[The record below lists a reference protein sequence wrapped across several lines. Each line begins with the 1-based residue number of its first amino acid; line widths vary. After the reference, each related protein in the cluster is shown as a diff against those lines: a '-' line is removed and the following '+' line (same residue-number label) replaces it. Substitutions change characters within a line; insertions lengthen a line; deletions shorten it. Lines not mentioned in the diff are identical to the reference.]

1 MKFLKIGK
9 RVLIGVTL
17 LATGLFVAYRI
28 GTYHQDIIEYNNVL
42 VKDIVKSELESAIQ
56 TVDDVDIGLNVKEAQ
71 SGSQIVAEVQNLS
84 STEEEEHGEV
94 KVAVATKP
102 TEKTSKTSSN
112 KSNKTTSSS
121 NKVTSSKNNSTTNKN
136 TSSSTNKN
144 NSNSNKPTTTDKNTS
159 SSNSTNNKNNSSS
172 SNSNKNNSNSSS
184 DNDIKVNVDGT
195 YRDDISS
202 QLRDLINVYR
212 ESLGLKKLSY
222 DSSLQSYADTRVKE
236 ITVKF
241 SHTRPN
247 GQYAVGGSKYKSE
260 IIASG
265 NSARATL
272 VVNSW
277 KKSSAHNNIMTDS
290 QYTKFAI
297 SSFCVGNKYY
307 YVVIFS

>member
-84 STEEEEHGEV
+84 STEEKEHGEV

-121 NKVTSSKNNSTTNKN
+121 NKVTSSKIILQQIRIQVLLQ
-136 TSSSTNKN
+136 
-144 NSNSNKPTTTDKNTS
+144 
-159 SSNSTNNKNNSSS
+159 
-172 SNSNKNNSNSSS
+172 
-184 DNDIKVNVDGT
+184 IKTILIVINQ
-195 YRDDISS
+195 
-202 QLRDLINVYR
+202 QLQIKIQVH
-212 ESLGLKKLSY
+212 
-222 DSSLQSYADTRVKE
+222 QIQPITRTIHRQV
-236 ITVKF
+236 TVIK
-241 SHTRPN
+241 
-247 GQYAVGGSKYKSE
+247 
-260 IIASG
+260 IIPI
-265 NSARATL
+265 
-272 VVNSW
+272 VPQ
-277 KKSSAHNNIMTDS
+277 IMT
-290 QYTKFAI
+290 
-297 SSFCVGNKYY
+297 
-307 YVVIFS
+307 

>member
-1 MKFLKIGK
+1 MKFLKVGK
-9 RVLIGVTL
+9 RILIGVTI

-28 GTYHQDIIEYNNVL
+28 GTYHQNVIEYNNVL
-42 VKDIVKSELESAIQ
+42 VKDIVKSELEAAIQ
-56 TVDDVDIGLNVKEAQ
+56 TVDDVDIGLNVKETQ
-71 SGSQIVAEVQNLS
+71 TVAEVQNLS
-84 STEEEEHGEV
+84 STEKKESGEV

-102 TEKTSKTSSN
+102 TKETSKTSSN
-112 KSNKTTSSS
+112 KSNK
-121 NKVTSSKNNSTTNKN
+121 VTSSKNNSATSKT

-144 NSNSNKPTTTDKNTS
+144 NSNSNKTTTTTKKPSSSS
-159 SSNSTNNKNNSSS
+159 SSNKKPSSSSSSSNSSS
-172 SNSNKNNSNSSS
+172 SNSSSSSKPSSGSSSSSNSS
-184 DNDIKVNVDGT
+184 VNVEGN

-202 QLRDLINVYR
+202 QLRDLINDYR
-212 ESLGLKKLSY
+212 ESLRLKKLQY

-236 ITVKF
+236 IAVKF

-265 NSARATL
+265 NSSRATL

-290 QYTKFAI
+290 QFTKFAI
-297 SSFCVGNKYY
+297 GSFCSGNKYY